1 MRPALL
7 GFTLVCLAT
16 PVVAQRPT
24 PPDRGRAM
32 LMARIDLTPT
42 QRLRL
47 DSLWAEHERQMAPL
61 RERMRAA
68 PGDSALRLTRDAMHE
83 QMMARIR
90 AELTPEQQVV
100 FDRNRAEMEQRR
112 RQGGPGRMGAGAP
125 PPSPPPPARALT
137 RPLTTGLA

>member
-1 MRPALL
+1 MRPTLL
-7 GFTLVCLAT
+7 GLALVCLAA
-16 PVVAQRPT
+16 PAVAQQPT

-32 LMARIDLTPT
+32 LMARIDLTPG
-42 QRLRL
+42 QRVRL

-68 PGDSALRLTRDAMHE
+68 PRDSALRLTRDAMHD

-100 FDRNRAEMEQRR
+100 FDRNRAEMEKR
-112 RQGGPGRMGAGAP
+112 RQQGGMGRMGPGAP
-125 PPSPPPPARALT
+125 PPAPAPA
-137 RPLTTGLA
+137 PYHDP